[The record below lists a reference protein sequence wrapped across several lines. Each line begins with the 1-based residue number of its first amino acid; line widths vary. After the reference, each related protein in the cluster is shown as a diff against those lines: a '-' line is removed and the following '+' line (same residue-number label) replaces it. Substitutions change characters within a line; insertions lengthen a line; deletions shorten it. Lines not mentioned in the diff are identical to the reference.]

1 MKEDSFQEIVKLKIS
16 DLHLWT
22 ENPRD
27 PIDRY
32 ASDEDIIKRAI
43 ANNDNAWNLDKLS
56 SNFGE
61 YYDKSELPIVVEEN
75 GSYVVYDGNRRIAML
90 KYIQNK
96 ELRCSVGDGQ
106 LMFGAAYPQSLIDM
120 KEIECDLCDKE
131 TALKSVQRKHIDNG
145 SWKQIQR
152 DYFEFRHMK
161 KSKSDFIILNES
173 LDGLIEKCPELNQRF
188 VKEEILSR
196 SNLNQL
202 GFDMQNDKLVSN
214 YDVGKAQEIIQNIIG
229 LVCDKEVTTRKNRGK
244 TVELVRSK
252 GYDIHSFNG
261 DCPINEIKGMP
272 IKHRRKTQVQKGG
285 YIEPFGGTLTL
296 RKGQANDIYRD
307 FESLYK
313 YYVGNK
319 DKLSKSF
326 PAVFRVM
333 LRLMVESVS
342 GNSTSDYSGFVDKY
356 FDRAKNNLKNKGN
369 DLVTTLANFQVSK
382 GEDLKKLL
390 NNGGHNYEASAAM
403 EQTLAMSLIVGE
415 MVVIAQSKLG

>member
-1 MKEDSFQEIVKLKIS
+1 MKEGRFQEIVKLKIS
-16 DLHLWT
+16 DLRLWT

-43 ANNDNAWNLDKLS
+43 ANNDNAWNLGKLS

-96 ELRCSVGDGQ
+96 ELRYSVGDGQ
-106 LMFGAAYPQSLIDM
+106 LMFGATYPQSLIDM

-173 LDGLIEKCPELNQRF
+173 LDGLIEKYPELNQRF
-188 VKEEILSR
+188 VKEEVLSR

-202 GFDMQNDKLVSN
+202 GFDIQNDKLVSN
-214 YDVGKAQEIIQNIIG
+214 YDADKAQEIIQNIIG

-244 TVELVRSK
+244 TVKLVRSK
-252 GYDIHSFNG
+252 GHDIHSFND

-272 IKHRRKTQVQKGG
+272 IKHQRKTQVQKGG
-285 YIEPFGGTLTL
+285 YIEPFGGTLSL
-296 RKGQANDIYRD
+296 RKGPANDIYRD

-313 YYVGNK
+313 YYVSNK

-356 FDRAKNNLKNKGN
+356 FNRAKNNLKNKGN

-415 MVVIAQSKLG
+415 MVAIAQLELG